1 MFSKE
6 MLIGIFLGSS
16 KMDFSIQ
23 RANDT
28 QIGYRV
34 KIKLLFRAE
43 DSFLDALA
51 RSLEQHQIGYARKIT
66 ESKARPKPILSIG
79 GVKNLYKVMQLVP
92 NLPDHKGEWRVL
104 REVVELLSENRQNT
118 AEGLDRI
125 LELKGV
131 I

>member
-6 MLIGIFLGSS
+6 MLIGIFLGSA

-34 KIKLLFRAE
+34 KLKLIFRA
-43 DSFLDALA
+43 DKDFLRAIS
-51 RSLEQHQIGYARKIT
+51 RSLEQHQIGWTFKLS
-66 ESKARPKPILSIG
+66 ESKSRPKPVLTIG
-79 GVKNLYKVMQLVP
+79 GIKNLYKVMQLVP
-92 NLPDHKGEWRVL
+92 KLPDHKGEWVIL
-104 REVVELLSENRQNT
+104 RELVELMSENRQNT

-125 LELKGV
+125 LKLKGV